1 MWQFHF
7 RENRL
12 VGSVREYAPV
22 ILLPAGR
29 APVWAWD
36 SERDLGMK
44 MPTGGRDTK
53 AAGAS
58 DSQLRLDDTPAMS
71 LRDLKARCEAM

>member
-1 MWQFHF
+1 
-7 RENRL
+7 
-12 VGSVREYAPV
+12 
-22 ILLPAGR
+22 
-29 APVWAWD
+29 
-36 SERDLGMK
+36 MK
-44 MPTGGRDTK
+44 MPTCGRDTK